1 MLKELKN
8 LIQKGSGWIFLEV
21 TKIELHTVKYQPL
34 SGSSYIPLPQ
44 QIQRKKAVIN
54 VQNTD
59 QLCFRYSVEAALLN
73 IPKHTEY
80 VSNYNRSE
88 FDHMFKGL
96 DYPVTLKDID
106 KFEKNNP
113 GLGVNVF
120 TFTPRQIVFKK
131 GEETTIYPARV
142 SERILAED
150 KYINLL
156 HYKEDGTSENESM
169 EAVKDNANYH
179 YAWIKNFSRLVS
191 ASHSKHNGQVKV
203 CFRCMKVI
211 SASTSELLDK
221 WYHEH
226 LDNCVQFECVK
237 VRMPSDGK
245 NNLLFTNLKAQQK
258 HQVVII
264 ADFECS
270 LKKVNQNLG
279 EKTVQNQ
286 QHIPNSY
293 AIYIQY
299 DQSQIARKNK
309 MFTYI
314 QQAEDED
321 IGEHFANTVTSIC
334 EQIGSKILFNP
345 KPMDALTQQQQT
357 TYNFA
362 RNCYLCDKMFT
373 AQNFKVR
380 DHNHFTGEY
389 RGAVHRNCNLL
400 FNSPKFIPVY
410 FHNLSGYDAH
420 LFVKNLKG
428 RLNVIASNSENY
440 ISFSKVLPINDDQI
454 EIRFL
459 DSYRLMQSSLAN
471 LAKNLPNQQ
480 KKNLAT
486 KFNGE
491 HFDLVTRKGVYP
503 YEWVDSYKKFQRK
516 QLPSIEEF
524 YSTFNGTKISQEEYL
539 HAQHVWDKFN
549 CQTFQ
554 EYHKLYLETD
564 VLLLADI
571 IENFRQTCMN
581 IYNLDPAFFFT
592 SPGLSWQAMLKMT
605 KVEIELIT
613 DVDMYNFFE
622 LGIRGGVCQAS
633 HRYGKANNPLLK
645 DYDENQPTSYIT
657 YVDANNLYGV
667 AMGQDLPVRNF
678 KWMKDFSQ
686 WQDTAC
692 TLEVDLEYPVHLHQ
706 LHNDY
711 PLAPEHKNDKL
722 IPNLQDKKNYIV
734 HHKILKFYL
743 SQGLKLTK
751 IHRGVSYEES
761 NFLKEYI
768 DFNTSQRANAK
779 NDFEKDFFKLMNNAI
794 FGKTMESVRR
804 RKDITLATTAD
815 QLRK

>member
-8 LIQKGSGWIFLEV
+8 LIQKGSGWKFLEV

-34 SGSSYIPLPQ
+34 SGSSYIPLPK

-73 IPKHTEY
+73 IPKNTER
-80 VSNYNRSE
+80 VANYNRPE

-120 TFTPRQIVFKK
+120 TFIPRQVVFKK

-156 HYKEDGTSENESM
+156 HYKEDDTSENESM

-191 ASHSKHNGQVKV
+191 ASHSKH
-203 CFRCMKVI
+203 
-211 SASTSELLDK
+211 
-221 WYHEH
+221 
-226 LDNCVQFECVK
+226 
-237 VRMPSDGK
+237 DG
-245 NNLLFTNLKAQQK
+245 
-258 HQVVII
+258 
-264 ADFECS
+264 
-270 LKKVNQNLG
+270 
-279 EKTVQNQ
+279 
-286 QHIPNSY
+286 
-293 AIYIQY
+293 
-299 DQSQIARKNK
+299 R
-309 MFTYI
+309 
-314 QQAEDED
+314 
-321 IGEHFANTVTSIC
+321 
-334 EQIGSKILFNP
+334 SK
-345 KPMDALTQQQQT
+345 
-357 TYNFA
+357 
-362 RNCYLCDKMFT
+362 
-373 AQNFKVR
+373 
-380 DHNHFTGEY
+380 
-389 RGAVHRNCNLL
+389 
-400 FNSPKFIPVY
+400 
-410 FHNLSGYDAH
+410 
-420 LFVKNLKG
+420 
-428 RLNVIASNSENY
+428 
-440 ISFSKVLPINDDQI
+440 
-454 EIRFL
+454 
-459 DSYRLMQSSLAN
+459 LMQSSLAN

-480 KKNLAT
+480 MKNLAT

-491 HFDLVTRKGVYP
+491 HFDLVTRKGVDP
-503 YEWVDSYKKFQRK
+503 YEWVDSHEKFQSQ

-524 YSTFNGTKISQEEYL
+524 YSTFNNTKISQEEYL

-605 KVEIELIT
+605 KVEIELLT

-678 KWMKDFSQ
+678 KWMSQTDFNK
-686 WQDTAC
+686 WQDIPC
-692 TLEVDLEYPVHLHQ
+692 TLEVDLEYPKHLHN

-743 SQGLKLTK
+743 CQGLKLTK

-761 NFLKEYI
+761 SFLKEYI

-815 QLRK
+815 QLRKLVNSNNYTSHKIFCKDVVMVERQKAEVYLNKPIFMGQAILDLSKEHMYDFHYSHMMKKYGHKAQLLYTDTDSLVYNIQTDDIYKDMQKDAHLYDFSNFPKDHELFSDVN